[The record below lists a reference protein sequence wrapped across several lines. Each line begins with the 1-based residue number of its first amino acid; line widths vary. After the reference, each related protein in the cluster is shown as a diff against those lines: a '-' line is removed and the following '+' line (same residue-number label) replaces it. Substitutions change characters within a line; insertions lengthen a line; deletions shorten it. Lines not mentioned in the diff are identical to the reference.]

1 MNEKDLM
8 LMEELLKAMDAS
20 GLNGAILVDVPS
32 TQFVRFN
39 IMLLR
44 GLSQD
49 RSLPGLFVS
58 VDRPHQ
64 YMVHLLSMHHIKAER
79 LMYIDAISR
88 FSADCKIAPANV
100 GFVDGPFHIDKL
112 PAAMSEYNSSDDSKK
127 TGLKDCR
134 YAIIDNLSALL
145 TYNSFG
151 SVELFLRDFVKVFE
165 SPRKALV
172 ILVIDKEKSAPLYE
186 LAKTLC
192 ASEIRFRQAI
202 ETRASGDSGVKT
214 ITDIT
219 YCKKG

>member
-20 GLNGAILVDVPS
+20 GLSGAILVDVPS

-112 PAAMSEYNSSDDSKK
+112 PAAMSEYNSSDDGKK

-134 YAIIDNLSALL
+134 YAIVDNLSALL

-202 ETRASGDSGVKT
+202 ETRASGDSGVKA